1 MNGGTKRGILV
12 KRMIEKKP
20 SDRLRCRVCGAN
32 RDYIEGTGDGLKCT
46 LCGSKWKRYREELS
60 DIVVDM
66 ETLPIDDP
74 AHEHR
79 VRLKKVLK
87 DKE

>member
-1 MNGGTKRGILV
+1 M
-12 KRMIEKKP
+12 MSE
-20 SDRLRCRVCGAN
+20 
-32 RDYIEGTGDGLKCT
+32 
-46 LCGSKWKRYREELS
+46 SKWKRYEELN

-66 ETLPIDDP
+66 ETLPINDP

-87 DKE
+87 DNE

>member
-1 MNGGTKRGILV
+1 MSKRLSER
-12 KRMIEKKP
+12 KT
-20 SDRLRCRVCGAN
+20 DHLRCRACGAN
-32 RDYIEGTGDGLKCT
+32 RDYIEGTGDDLKCT
-46 LCGSKWKRYREELS
+46 LCGTKWKRYREELS

-87 DKE
+87 DIE

>member
-1 MNGGTKRGILV
+1 MNEGNEDL
-12 KRMIEKKP
+12 E
-20 SDRLRCRVCGAN
+20 RLRCLACGAT
-32 RDYIEGTGDGLKCT
+32 RDYIERTGDDRKCT

-66 ETLPIDDP
+66 ETLPVDDP

-87 DKE
+87 DIE